1 MVHLKKI
8 LIKHTKYNSMIYLYF
23 VEIKKIK
30 KILVEILKK
39 KKRLEVIITF
49 YIIPQYVIFIYSHA

>member
-8 LIKHTKYNSMIYLYF
+8 LIKHTKYNSMIYLSF